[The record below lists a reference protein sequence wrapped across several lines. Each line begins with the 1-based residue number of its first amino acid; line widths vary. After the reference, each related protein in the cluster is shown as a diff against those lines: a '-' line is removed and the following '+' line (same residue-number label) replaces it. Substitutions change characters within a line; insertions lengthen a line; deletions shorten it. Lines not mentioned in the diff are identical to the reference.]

1 MLIVKTLG
9 GLKLSVNGE
18 PMGNL
23 GSHKA
28 EAILVY
34 LAVKTGPQNRNTLAA
49 LFWPDSAENQALTS
63 LRVALSLL
71 RRDLEEYLEISRQ
84 AVEIKPGT
92 EVYLDLADLILKLS
106 NGQMEQVL
114 EIFQGDFLEGFFI
127 RDCLEFEDWRL
138 LQQERVRR
146 LVISGLHA
154 AISTSIE
161 EKDYQKG
168 QHYAQRLLELD
179 PLDELAHRK
188 SMLIYALDGQ
198 RTRSLDQYDHCEA
211 ILQAELGVEPSQET
225 RLLYTQIQRG
235 ERPGHDTSLMPPADL
250 PLPQTSFIGREEELA
265 QISGMINDPNCRLLS
280 LVGPGGIGKSRLAL
294 RCIIQCYHSFVDGSY
309 FIPLEELAS
318 PDYLV
323 HTIANCIHFGVDT
336 LATQLDA
343 EYQLLDYLK
352 NRSMLLVL
360 DGFEHVIA
368 GARLVSDI
376 THQATAVKV
385 LVTSRQRLNL
395 QGEWVLPVIGLPV
408 PSMKEPAE
416 SDQSNAL
423 HLFTERARQ
432 ANLKFSLSEPER
444 GSALHICQM
453 VEGMP
458 LAIELAAAWTE
469 VLSLGEIEA
478 GIQENL
484 DFLSSSKADIEQ
496 KHHSLRAAIDGS
508 WQILDQEHREAYC
521 KVSVF
526 KNGFD
531 REAALEVARVNLS
544 QLSSLL
550 NRSLLSRDKSG
561 RFTMHSLLRRYASEK
576 LDKSRLTSEEVH
588 YAHYHYYTEF
598 LHRRETDLDGPNF
611 LQIWQELDLELENI
625 RTAVYWA
632 VTHRDAREIRRI
644 FNGLFS
650 FYVVKGWHEGRDT
663 FRDIAL
669 MRKES
674 LLSQN
679 NLDWVND
686 PIYACARAHQAFLMC
701 NLSQIRESDE
711 LSTECL
717 KALRDLGFMQELS
730 ECIHNLGVN
739 ASFRGEYEYA
749 MEHLEEAINLG
760 RESGNIIWYSYL
772 LWYGHTC
779 FLLGEYDRGLESL
792 QKCYELY
799 EHKGILWG
807 MAFAMSKM
815 GLAEDG
821 LGDFHQSKQYH
832 QQALAIFDKI
842 SNQAGK
848 GYALSRMS
856 MSAYFLEEYSQSI
869 NLAQEG
875 YQIFLTLGHHWGVC
889 TSLCRLGF
897 GYIGMGKLQ
906 DAKSC
911 FWDALQQSRKY
922 QMIPLSLYALAGIS
936 AVKILSEG
944 EHKSA
949 LELFRYVN
957 HHPQIPEIYLQQ
969 TARWFKPEYLEMLK
983 NETAL
988 PHQNNIEPVIEVI
1001 NRVLKTGGF
1010 GSAPALSGE

>member
-1 MLIVKTLG
+1 MLEIKTLG
-9 GLKLSVNGE
+9 GLKLSINGE
-18 PMGNL
+18 PLSNL

-34 LAVKTGPQNRNTLAA
+34 LAVKSGPQNRNMLGS
-49 LFWPDSAENQALTS
+49 LFWPGSAESQALTS

-71 RRDLEEYLEISRQ
+71 RRDLEEYLEISHQ
-84 AVEIKPGT
+84 MVEIKPGA
-92 EVYLDLADLILKLS
+92 EVNLDVADLMTKLS
-106 NGQMEQVL
+106 SGQVEQAL
-114 EIFQGDFLEGFFI
+114 DIFQGDFLEGFFI

-146 LVISGLHA
+146 LVISGLHT
-154 AISTSIE
+154 AISTAIE
-161 EKDYQKG
+161 EKDYRRG
-168 QHYAQRLLELD
+168 QYFAQRLLELD

-198 RTRSLDQYDHCEA
+198 RTRALDQYEHCQA
-211 ILQAELGVEPSQET
+211 ILQTELGVEPSQET
-225 RLLYTQIQRG
+225 QLLYTQIQQG
-235 ERPGHDTSLMPPADL
+235 HSPGHDTSLMPPADL
-250 PLPQTSFIGREEELA
+250 PLPQTSFIGRDEELA
-265 QISGMINDPNCRLLS
+265 QISVMINDPNCHLLS
-280 LVGPGGIGKSRLAL
+280 LIGPGGIGKTRLAL
-294 RCIIQCYHSFVDGSY
+294 RCITKCYHSFIDGSY
-309 FIPLEELAS
+309 FIPLEEIAS

-323 HTIANCIHFGVDT
+323 HTIANRIHFEIDT

-352 NRSMLLVL
+352 NRCMLLVL
-360 DGFEHVIA
+360 DGFEQIIA
-368 GARLVSDI
+368 EARLVSDI
-376 THQATAVKV
+376 TNQAARVKV

-395 QGEWVLPVIGLPV
+395 QGEWVLPVTGLPV
-408 PSMKEPAE
+408 PRMREPAE
-416 SDQSNAL
+416 SDRADAL
-423 HLFTERARQ
+423 SLFTERARQ
-432 ANLKFSLSEPER
+432 ANLSFSLSEAER

-469 VLSLGEIEA
+469 VLSPSEIA
-478 GIQENL
+478 DGIQENL

-508 WQILDQEHREAYC
+508 WFLLDQENRNAFC
-521 KVSVF
+521 RLSVF
-526 KNGFD
+526 QNGFD
-531 REAALEVARVNLS
+531 REAALGVARVNLS
-544 QLSSLL
+544 QLSTLL

-561 RFTMHSLLRRYASEK
+561 RFIMHALLRRYAGEK
-576 LDKSRLTSEEVH
+576 LDESRITSEEVH
-588 YAHYHYYTEF
+588 HTHYQYYTEF
-598 LHRRETDLDGPNF
+598 LLRREADLNGPNF
-611 LQIWQELDLELENI
+611 LYTWQELHQELENI

-632 VTHRDAREIRRI
+632 VMHRDAHEVRRI
-644 FNGLFS
+644 LNGLFS
-650 FYVVKGWHEGRDT
+650 FYVVKGWHEGRDN

-669 MRKES
+669 MRKDS
-674 LLSQN
+674 LVSQN
-679 NLDWVND
+679 NLGWVND

-701 NLSQIRESDE
+701 NLGQIRESDE
-711 LSTECL
+711 ISTECL
-717 KALRDLGFMQELS
+717 EALRELGLLQELS

-739 ASFRGEYEYA
+739 ASFRGDYEYA
-749 MEHLEEAINLG
+749 IEHLEEAINLG
-760 RESGNIIWYSYL
+760 REGENIIWYSYL

-821 LGDFHQSKQYH
+821 LGDFHQSKRYH
-832 QQALAIFDKI
+832 QQALSIFDKI

-856 MSAYFLEEYSQSI
+856 MSAYFLKEYSESI

-897 GYIGMGKLQ
+897 GYLGMGKWQ
-906 DAKSC
+906 DAKNC

-922 QMIPLSLYALAGIS
+922 QMTPLSLYALAGIS
-936 AVKILSEG
+936 AVKILSKDEQ
-944 EHKSA
+944 KPA
-949 LELFRYVN
+949 LELFQYV
-957 HHPQIPEIYLQQ
+957 HYHPQIPAIYLQQ
-969 TARWFKPEYLEMLK
+969 AARWFEPEYLEILK
-983 NETAL
+983 KETNL
-988 PHQNNIEPVIEVI
+988 PYQNKIEPVVEVV
-1001 NRVLKTGGF
+1001 NRVLKTGGIV
-1010 GSAPALSGE
+1010 SPRAL